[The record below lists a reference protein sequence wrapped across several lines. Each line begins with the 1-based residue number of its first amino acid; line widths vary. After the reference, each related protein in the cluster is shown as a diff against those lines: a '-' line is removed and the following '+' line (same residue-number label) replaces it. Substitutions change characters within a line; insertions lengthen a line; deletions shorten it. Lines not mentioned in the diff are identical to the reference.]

1 MQLFIEWGSNLKV
14 LQFLPSAYVQI
25 MIKTKWKDT
34 SYFCQLLQQNNLT

>member
-25 MIKTKWKDT
+25 MIKTKWKDELVLST
-34 SYFCQLLQQNNLT
+34 FATK